1 MCTVS
6 EINDNECSA
15 RVAYYNGSAFGIHRE
30 ESSPSEY
37 LKKKKKGKKRRKKK
51 KDKKKKRKKIE

>member
-37 LKKKKKGKKRRKKK
+37 LKKKKKEKKGERKKRIKRRKE
-51 KDKKKKRKKIE
+51 RK